1 MLRMTDPA
9 PNHDAQS
16 PRLGLGPE
24 DRIFCLRLARE
35 TIRCVTNGSQLPSP
49 TSEQLSAPLL
59 ADRAC
64 FVTLHISGHL
74 RGCIG
79 QTIATKPLY
88 ESIISSAEGAAMRD
102 PRFPQVQP
110 GEVDQLQI
118 EISVLTTPTPIH
130 ADSPEHLLELI
141 EPGRHGVLFRLSGIT
156 STFLPQVWH
165 ELPDKVMFMERL
177 ARKAG
182 FGPNAW
188 RDSQAEIAVYE
199 VESFEEAQ
207 SGSYFI

>member
-1 MLRMTDPA
+1 MTDPA
-9 PNHDAQS
+9 PNHDEQNL
-16 PRLGLGPE
+16 RLSLSPE
-24 DRIFCLRLARE
+24 DRSFCLRLARE
-35 TIRCVTNGSQLPSP
+35 TIRCVADGSLLPSP
-49 TSEQLSAPLL
+49 NREQLNAPLL

-102 PRFPQVQP
+102 PRFPPIQP

-118 EISVLTTPTPIH
+118 EISVLTTPMPIH

-165 ELPDKVMFMERL
+165 ELPDKVKFMERL

-182 FGPNAW
+182 FGPHAW
-188 RDSQAEIAVYE
+188 RDSHTEIAVYE
-199 VESFEEAQ
+199 VESFEDAQ